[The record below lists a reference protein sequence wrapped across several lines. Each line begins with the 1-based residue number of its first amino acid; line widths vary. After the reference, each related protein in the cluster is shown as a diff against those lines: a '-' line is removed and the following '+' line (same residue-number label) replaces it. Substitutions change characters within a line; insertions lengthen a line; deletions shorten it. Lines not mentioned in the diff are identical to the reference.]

1 MTHVKKIECRR
12 RSRKWCFTVNNYTDE
27 DLDQISS
34 LNTQYLIYGRERGEE
49 GTDHIQGFAIFRN
62 AVTFSSLKSKL
73 PRAHIEITKGST
85 EENIRY
91 CTKEDRQPFIRGT
104 PPLER
109 RRANV
114 NAVEILERDPLNGP
128 RILAANRIING
139 MHLESSMLS
148 EIERGKLKK
157 PKVIYVHGASGSG
170 KTYYALQRGICDYGK
185 ENVCTIR
192 FDRSGFAHCSNPLA
206 KCLVLMEFR
215 PSCLDAV
222 TFLELTDGYGIH
234 LNIKHGSIYIR
245 PRCIIICSILPPSE
259 IYKEEI
265 NRQFTRRLTEIVNK
279 DLDPFIDR
287 TEESESEGSTIELAS
302 DSDF

>member
-1 MTHVKKIECRR
+1 MPPSVEEMVFHGEQLYRR
-12 RSRKWCFTVNNYTDE
+12 RFRPNQFPEYAVLDIRQRARRRRHGSHTRICYISQCNNV
-27 DLDQISS
+27 LFIKIQIASS
-34 LNTQYLIYGRERGEE
+34 PYRSFEGIYRRQHSILHE
-49 GTDHIQGFAIFRN
+49 G
-62 AVTFSSLKSKL
+62 
-73 PRAHIEITKGST
+73 GST
-85 EENIRY
+85 TFYSGNTTTRETTRKRKRSGNFGE
-91 CTKEDRQPFIRGT
+91 
-104 PPLER
+104 
-109 RRANV
+109 
-114 NAVEILERDPLNGP
+114 DPLNGP